1 MCIRDSLPPG
11 SEETFQVVFGK
22 KVACLHEKTSLFNLL
37 CISFRTYLLFYKSLV
52 YNTLLLFD
60 HDGYDR

>member
-1 MCIRDSLPPG
+1 MKNEP
-11 SEETFQVVFGK
+11 FY
-22 KVACLHEKTSLFNLL
+22 LL
-37 CISFRTYLLFYKSLV
+37 CISFRTYLGFDKSLV

>member
-1 MCIRDSLPPG
+1 MDSNKKIMILLLTNRDSDNVG
-11 SEETFQVVFGK
+11 DQVIEASDIGL
-22 KVACLHEKTSLFNLL
+22 LHALMMNLG
-37 CISFRTYLLFYKSLV
+37 FDKSLV